1 MKTFL
6 TPLSTQE
13 ENAYLRRMASGDR
26 EAKRKLVEH
35 NMRLVAHVAKK
46 YYNSEDDME
55 DMISIGT
62 IGLLKAVDTYNPGKG
77 SKLATYAAR
86 CIDNELLMYFRGK
99 KKRAKDISIYEPIG
113 TDKEGNQIHLF
124 DVLEEET
131 VDVVEQM
138 EHEKDLATLRR
149 LLPSVLSD
157 REYQIISMRTVSEG
171 TPTLPSGRLP
181 RDWGSPAPMSPASR
195 RRRLASCGR
204 RFLRRMGRR
213 AVGETRKNKNYFF
226 QKDGICVMI
235 IPSFL
240 SLLSFDRFFPFFS
253 AEYARVRSDAIVQYG
268 LYGHDSRH

>member
-113 TDKEGNQIHLF
+113 TDKKGNQIHLF

-157 REYQIISMRTVSEG
+157 REYQIISMRYGIGRNAHITQREAAQRLGISRSYVSRIEKKALG
-171 TPTLPSGRLP
+171 KLREAFFAQNGPQG
-181 RDWGSPAPMSPASR
+181 SR
-195 RRRLASCGR
+195 R
-204 RFLRRMGRR
+204 
-213 AVGETRKNKNYFF
+213 NK
-226 QKDGICVMI
+226 KK
-235 IPSFL
+235 
-240 SLLSFDRFFPFFS
+240 
-253 AEYARVRSDAIVQYG
+253 
-268 LYGHDSRH
+268 

>member
-157 REYQIISMRTVSEG
+157 REYQIISMRYGIGRNVHITQREAAQRLGISRSYVSRIEKKALG
-171 TPTLPSGRLP
+171 KLREAFFAQNGPQG
-181 RDWGSPAPMSPASR
+181 SR
-195 RRRLASCGR
+195 R
-204 RFLRRMGRR
+204 
-213 AVGETRKNKNYFF
+213 NK
-226 QKDGICVMI
+226 KK
-235 IPSFL
+235 
-240 SLLSFDRFFPFFS
+240 
-253 AEYARVRSDAIVQYG
+253 
-268 LYGHDSRH
+268 

>member
-62 IGLLKAVDTYNPGKG
+62 IGLLKAVDTYNHGKG

-157 REYQIISMRTVSEG
+157 REYQIISMRYGIGRNAHITQREAAQRLGISRSYVSRIEKKALG
-171 TPTLPSGRLP
+171 KLREAFFAQNGPQG
-181 RDWGSPAPMSPASR
+181 SR
-195 RRRLASCGR
+195 R
-204 RFLRRMGRR
+204 
-213 AVGETRKNKNYFF
+213 NK
-226 QKDGICVMI
+226 KK
-235 IPSFL
+235 
-240 SLLSFDRFFPFFS
+240 
-253 AEYARVRSDAIVQYG
+253 
-268 LYGHDSRH
+268 

>member
-157 REYQIISMRTVSEG
+157 REYQIISMRYGIGRNAHITQREAAQRLGISRSYVSRIEKKALCKLREAFFAQNG
-171 TPTLPSGRLP
+171 PQG
-181 RDWGSPAPMSPASR
+181 SR
-195 RRRLASCGR
+195 R
-204 RFLRRMGRR
+204 
-213 AVGETRKNKNYFF
+213 NK
-226 QKDGICVMI
+226 KK
-235 IPSFL
+235 
-240 SLLSFDRFFPFFS
+240 
-253 AEYARVRSDAIVQYG
+253 
-268 LYGHDSRH
+268 

>member
-99 KKRAKDISIYEPIG
+99 KKRARDISIYEPIG

-157 REYQIISMRTVSEG
+157 REYQIISMRYGIGRNAHITQREAAQRLGISRSYVSRIEKKALG
-171 TPTLPSGRLP
+171 KLREAFFAQNGPQG
-181 RDWGSPAPMSPASR
+181 SR
-195 RRRLASCGR
+195 R
-204 RFLRRMGRR
+204 
-213 AVGETRKNKNYFF
+213 NK
-226 QKDGICVMI
+226 KK
-235 IPSFL
+235 
-240 SLLSFDRFFPFFS
+240 
-253 AEYARVRSDAIVQYG
+253 
-268 LYGHDSRH
+268 

>member
-1 MKTFL
+1 
-6 TPLSTQE
+6 
-13 ENAYLRRMASGDR
+13 
-26 EAKRKLVEH
+26 
-35 NMRLVAHVAKK
+35 
-46 YYNSEDDME
+46 
-55 DMISIGT
+55 MISIGT

-157 REYQIISMRTVSEG
+157 REYQIISMRYGIGRNAHITQREAAQRLGISRSYVSRIEKKALG
-171 TPTLPSGRLP
+171 KLREAFFAQNGPQG
-181 RDWGSPAPMSPASR
+181 SR
-195 RRRLASCGR
+195 R
-204 RFLRRMGRR
+204 
-213 AVGETRKNKNYFF
+213 NK
-226 QKDGICVMI
+226 KK
-235 IPSFL
+235 
-240 SLLSFDRFFPFFS
+240 
-253 AEYARVRSDAIVQYG
+253 
-268 LYGHDSRH
+268 

>member
-1 MKTFL
+1 MVLLKTFL

-157 REYQIISMRTVSEG
+157 REYQIISMRYGIGRNAHITQREAAQRLGISRSYVSRIEKKALG
-171 TPTLPSGRLP
+171 KLREAFFAQNGPQG
-181 RDWGSPAPMSPASR
+181 SR
-195 RRRLASCGR
+195 R
-204 RFLRRMGRR
+204 
-213 AVGETRKNKNYFF
+213 NK
-226 QKDGICVMI
+226 KK
-235 IPSFL
+235 
-240 SLLSFDRFFPFFS
+240 
-253 AEYARVRSDAIVQYG
+253 
-268 LYGHDSRH
+268 

>member
-46 YYNSEDDME
+46 YYNAEDDME

-157 REYQIISMRTVSEG
+157 REYQIISMRYGIGRNAHITQREAAQRLGISRSYVSRIEKKALG
-171 TPTLPSGRLP
+171 KLREAFFAQNGPQG
-181 RDWGSPAPMSPASR
+181 SR
-195 RRRLASCGR
+195 R
-204 RFLRRMGRR
+204 
-213 AVGETRKNKNYFF
+213 NK
-226 QKDGICVMI
+226 KK
-235 IPSFL
+235 
-240 SLLSFDRFFPFFS
+240 
-253 AEYARVRSDAIVQYG
+253 
-268 LYGHDSRH
+268 

>member
-77 SKLATYAAR
+77 SKLTTYAAR

-157 REYQIISMRTVSEG
+157 REYQIISMRYGIGRNAHITQREAAQRLGISRSYVSRIEKKALG
-171 TPTLPSGRLP
+171 KLREAFFAQNGPQG
-181 RDWGSPAPMSPASR
+181 SR
-195 RRRLASCGR
+195 R
-204 RFLRRMGRR
+204 
-213 AVGETRKNKNYFF
+213 NK
-226 QKDGICVMI
+226 KK
-235 IPSFL
+235 
-240 SLLSFDRFFPFFS
+240 
-253 AEYARVRSDAIVQYG
+253 
-268 LYGHDSRH
+268 

>member
-35 NMRLVAHVAKK
+35 NMRLVAHVTKK

-157 REYQIISMRTVSEG
+157 REYQIISMRYGIGRNAHITQREAAQRLGISRSYVSRIEKKALG
-171 TPTLPSGRLP
+171 KLREAFFAQNGPQG
-181 RDWGSPAPMSPASR
+181 SR
-195 RRRLASCGR
+195 R
-204 RFLRRMGRR
+204 
-213 AVGETRKNKNYFF
+213 NK
-226 QKDGICVMI
+226 KK
-235 IPSFL
+235 
-240 SLLSFDRFFPFFS
+240 
-253 AEYARVRSDAIVQYG
+253 
-268 LYGHDSRH
+268 

>member
-131 VDVVEQM
+131 VDVVERM

-157 REYQIISMRTVSEG
+157 REYQIISMRYGIGRNAHITQREAAQRLGISRSYVSRIEKKALG
-171 TPTLPSGRLP
+171 KLREAFFAQNGPQG
-181 RDWGSPAPMSPASR
+181 SR
-195 RRRLASCGR
+195 R
-204 RFLRRMGRR
+204 
-213 AVGETRKNKNYFF
+213 NK
-226 QKDGICVMI
+226 KK
-235 IPSFL
+235 
-240 SLLSFDRFFPFFS
+240 
-253 AEYARVRSDAIVQYG
+253 
-268 LYGHDSRH
+268 

>member
-157 REYQIISMRTVSEG
+157 RDYQIISMRYGIGRNAHITQREAAQRLGISRSYVSRIEKKALG
-171 TPTLPSGRLP
+171 KLREAFFAQNGPQG
-181 RDWGSPAPMSPASR
+181 SR
-195 RRRLASCGR
+195 R
-204 RFLRRMGRR
+204 
-213 AVGETRKNKNYFF
+213 NK
-226 QKDGICVMI
+226 KK
-235 IPSFL
+235 
-240 SLLSFDRFFPFFS
+240 
-253 AEYARVRSDAIVQYG
+253 
-268 LYGHDSRH
+268 

>member
-124 DVLEEET
+124 DDLEEET

-157 REYQIISMRTVSEG
+157 REYQIISMRYGIGRNAHITQREAAQRLGISRSYVSRIEKKALG
-171 TPTLPSGRLP
+171 KLREAFFAQNGPQG
-181 RDWGSPAPMSPASR
+181 SR
-195 RRRLASCGR
+195 R
-204 RFLRRMGRR
+204 
-213 AVGETRKNKNYFF
+213 NK
-226 QKDGICVMI
+226 KK
-235 IPSFL
+235 
-240 SLLSFDRFFPFFS
+240 
-253 AEYARVRSDAIVQYG
+253 
-268 LYGHDSRH
+268 

>member
-35 NMRLVAHVAKK
+35 NLRLVAHVAKK

-157 REYQIISMRTVSEG
+157 REYQIISMRYGIGRNAHITQREAAQRLGISRSYVSRIEKKALG
-171 TPTLPSGRLP
+171 KLREAFFAQNGPQG
-181 RDWGSPAPMSPASR
+181 SR
-195 RRRLASCGR
+195 R
-204 RFLRRMGRR
+204 
-213 AVGETRKNKNYFF
+213 NK
-226 QKDGICVMI
+226 KK
-235 IPSFL
+235 
-240 SLLSFDRFFPFFS
+240 
-253 AEYARVRSDAIVQYG
+253 
-268 LYGHDSRH
+268 

>member
-1 MKTFL
+1 M
-6 TPLSTQE
+6 
-13 ENAYLRRMASGDR
+13 RRMASGDR

-157 REYQIISMRTVSEG
+157 REYQIISMRYGIGRNAHITQREAAQRLGISRSYVSRIEKKALG
-171 TPTLPSGRLP
+171 KLREAFFAQNGPQG
-181 RDWGSPAPMSPASR
+181 SR
-195 RRRLASCGR
+195 R
-204 RFLRRMGRR
+204 
-213 AVGETRKNKNYFF
+213 NK
-226 QKDGICVMI
+226 KK
-235 IPSFL
+235 
-240 SLLSFDRFFPFFS
+240 
-253 AEYARVRSDAIVQYG
+253 
-268 LYGHDSRH
+268 

>member
-99 KKRAKDISIYEPIG
+99 KKRAKDISIYESIG

-157 REYQIISMRTVSEG
+157 REYQIISMRYGIGRNAHITQREAAQRLGISRSYVSRIEKKALG
-171 TPTLPSGRLP
+171 KLREAFFAQNGPQG
-181 RDWGSPAPMSPASR
+181 SR
-195 RRRLASCGR
+195 R
-204 RFLRRMGRR
+204 
-213 AVGETRKNKNYFF
+213 NK
-226 QKDGICVMI
+226 KK
-235 IPSFL
+235 
-240 SLLSFDRFFPFFS
+240 
-253 AEYARVRSDAIVQYG
+253 
-268 LYGHDSRH
+268 

>member
-46 YYNSEDDME
+46 SYNSEDDME

-99 KKRAKDISIYEPIG
+99 KKRAKEISIYEPIG

-157 REYQIISMRTVSEG
+157 REYQIISMRYGIGRNAHITQREAAQRLGISRSYVSRIEKKALG
-171 TPTLPSGRLP
+171 KLREAFFAQNGPQG
-181 RDWGSPAPMSPASR
+181 SR
-195 RRRLASCGR
+195 R
-204 RFLRRMGRR
+204 
-213 AVGETRKNKNYFF
+213 NK
-226 QKDGICVMI
+226 KK
-235 IPSFL
+235 
-240 SLLSFDRFFPFFS
+240 
-253 AEYARVRSDAIVQYG
+253 
-268 LYGHDSRH
+268 

>member
-77 SKLATYAAR
+77 SKLAPYAAR

-157 REYQIISMRTVSEG
+157 REYQIISMRYGIGRNAHITQREAAQRLGISRSYVSRIEKKALG
-171 TPTLPSGRLP
+171 KLREAFFAQNGPQG
-181 RDWGSPAPMSPASR
+181 SR
-195 RRRLASCGR
+195 R
-204 RFLRRMGRR
+204 
-213 AVGETRKNKNYFF
+213 NK
-226 QKDGICVMI
+226 KK
-235 IPSFL
+235 
-240 SLLSFDRFFPFFS
+240 
-253 AEYARVRSDAIVQYG
+253 
-268 LYGHDSRH
+268 

>member
-13 ENAYLRRMASGDR
+13 ENAYLRRMASGDQ

-149 LLPSVLSD
+149 LLPSVLTD
-157 REYQIISMRTVSEG
+157 REYQIISMRYGIGGNAHITQREAAQKLGISRSYVSRIEKKALG
-171 TPTLPSGRLP
+171 KLREAFFAQNGLR
-181 RDWGSPAPMSPASR
+181 GS
-195 RRRLASCGR
+195 
-204 RFLRRMGRR
+204 
-213 AVGETRKNKNYFF
+213 
-226 QKDGICVMI
+226 QKDKKK
-235 IPSFL
+235 
-240 SLLSFDRFFPFFS
+240 
-253 AEYARVRSDAIVQYG
+253 
-268 LYGHDSRH
+268 

>member
-157 REYQIISMRTVSEG
+157 REYQIISMRYGIGRNGHITQREAAQRLGISRSYVSRIEKKALG
-171 TPTLPSGRLP
+171 KLREAFFAQNGPQG
-181 RDWGSPAPMSPASR
+181 SR
-195 RRRLASCGR
+195 R
-204 RFLRRMGRR
+204 
-213 AVGETRKNKNYFF
+213 NK
-226 QKDGICVMI
+226 KK
-235 IPSFL
+235 
-240 SLLSFDRFFPFFS
+240 
-253 AEYARVRSDAIVQYG
+253 
-268 LYGHDSRH
+268 